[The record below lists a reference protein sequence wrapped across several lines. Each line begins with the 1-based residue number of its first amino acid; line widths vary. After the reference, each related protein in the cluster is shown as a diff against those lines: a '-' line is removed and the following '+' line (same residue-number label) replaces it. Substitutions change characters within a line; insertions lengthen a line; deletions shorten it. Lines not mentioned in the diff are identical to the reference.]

1 MNFYGFFGGGSK
13 GLEIG
18 VENSKSWYFYWA
30 SKRLL
35 FGVFRPLTY
44 AKQKHRKGGIWSI
57 SRVYMPQKYY
67 DHLLLEH
74 RFDVPQ
80 ELVMFSRV

>member
-1 MNFYGFFGGGSK
+1 MVFFGGSK
-13 GLEIG
+13 GLESG

-30 SKRLL
+30 SKHLL

-44 AKQKHRKGGIWSI
+44 AKKNTEKEVFGPFLG
-57 SRVYMPQKYY
+57 YMPQKYY

-80 ELVMFSRV
+80 ELVMF